1 MYKYECM
8 NIAKK
13 KYGICEHV
21 NMAKKKYEYVN
32 M

>member
-1 MYKYECM
+1 MYKCECM